1 MQIYLLIITSIF
13 VITQL
18 IRVTQNGINLHRQKN
33 FLKAVTSAEDEIT
46 KEDVLK
52 LIDKNLKELVS
63 KEHME
68 E

>member
-1 MQIYLLIITSIF
+1 MQNYLLIITSIF
-13 VITQL
+13 VVTQL
-18 IRVTQNGINLHRQKN
+18 IRVIQNGINLHRQKK
-33 FLKAVTSAEDEIT
+33 FLKSVTSAQDEIT
-46 KEDVLK
+46 KEDMLK